1 MKETKLLT
9 YPHGSTK
16 TNKSMA
22 YGYANFIMYLAPH
35 KKSGFNVCTGATK
48 GCIKVC
54 LDEAGRGNWL
64 EKNGKINPIHQA
76 RLNRTLMYFN
86 ARDRFFEQLTKE
98 IKSGITWAKKRDLIP
113 VFRLNGTS
121 DLRWENDWQNFN
133 IIKYFSDIQF
143 YDYTKLYNR
152 RNLPANYHLT
162 FSRAESNQ
170 EQTLNAVVNG
180 LNISAVFRSELPKK
194 YLGLNVINGDKHDL
208 RFLDPLRSCVGLIAK
223 GKAKHD
229 TSGFVIN

>member
-1 MKETKLLT
+1 MYQTRLLQ
-9 YPHGSTK
+9 HR
-16 TNKSMA
+16 
-22 YGYANFIMYLAPH
+22 
-35 KKSGFNVCTGATK
+35 V
-48 GCIKVC
+48 
-54 LDEAGRGNWL
+54 
-64 EKNGKINPIHQA
+64 
-76 RLNRTLMYFN
+76 LNRTLIYFN
-86 ARDRFFEQLTKE
+86 ERERFFEQLTKE
-98 IKSGITWAKKRDLIP
+98 IKSVITWPKKRDLIP

-121 DLRWENDWQNFN
+121 DLRFENDWQNFN

-170 EQTLNAVVNG
+170 EQTLNAIVNG
-180 LNISAVFRSELPKK
+180 LNISAVFRDKLPSE
-194 YLGLNVINGDKHDL
+194 YLGLNVIDGDKHDL

>member
-1 MKETKLLT
+1 MK
-9 YPHGSTK
+9 
-16 TNKSMA
+16 

-35 KKSGFNVCTGATK
+35 KLSGHNVCPGATI
-48 GCIKVC
+48 GCIKSC
-54 LDEAGRGNWL
+54 LNESGRALWV
-64 EKNGKINPIHQA
+64 EKNGKINPIHKA

-86 ARDRFFEQLTKE
+86 ERDHFLEQLTKE
-98 IKSGITWAKKRDLIP
+98 IKSGIKWAKKRDLIP
-113 VFRLNGTS
+113 AFRLNGTS
-121 DLRWENDWQNFN
+121 DLRWENHGIIQKFN
-133 IIKYFSDIQF
+133 DIQF

-180 LNISAVFRSELPKK
+180 LNISAVFRNELPKE
-194 YLGLNVINGDKHDL
+194 YLGLNVINGDEHDL
-208 RFLDPLRSCVGLIAK
+208 RFLDPQRSCIGLIAK

>member
-64 EKNGKINPIHQA
+64 EKNGKITPIHQA

-170 EQTLNAVVNG
+170 EQTLNAIVNG
-180 LNISAVFRSELPKK
+180 LNISAVFRNQLP
-194 YLGLNVINGDKHDL
+194 N
-208 RFLDPLRSCVGLIAK
+208 
-223 GKAKHD
+223 
-229 TSGFVIN
+229 

>member
-1 MKETKLLT
+1 MREIKLLT
-9 YPHGSTK
+9 HPHGSTK
-16 TNKSMA
+16 TNKSMK

-35 KKSGFNVCTGATK
+35 KLSGHNVCPGATI
-48 GCIKVC
+48 GCIKSC
-54 LDEAGRGNWL
+54 LNESGRALWV
-64 EKNGKINPIHQA
+64 EKNGKINPIHKA

-86 ARDRFFEQLTKE
+86 ERDHFLEQLTKE
-98 IKSGITWAKKRDLIP
+98 IKSGIKWAKKRDLIP
-113 VFRLNGTS
+113 AFRLNGTS
-121 DLRWENDWQNFN
+121 DLRWENHGIIQKFN
-133 IIKYFSDIQF
+133 DIQF

-180 LNISAVFRSELPKK
+180 LNISAVFRNELPKE
-194 YLGLNVINGDKHDL
+194 YLGLNVINGDEHDL
-208 RFLDPLRSCVGLIAK
+208 RFLDPQRSCIGLIAK

>member
-35 KKSGFNVCTGATK
+35 KLSGHNVCPGATI
-48 GCIKVC
+48 GCIESC
-54 LDEAGRGNWL
+54 LNESGRGNWV

-76 RLNRTLMYFN
+76 
-86 ARDRFFEQLTKE
+86 
-98 IKSGITWAKKRDLIP
+98 
-113 VFRLNGTS
+113 RLNGTS

-143 YDYTKLYNR
+143 YDYTKLWNR

-170 EQTLNAVVNG
+170 EQTLSAIVNG
-180 LNISAVFRSELPKK
+180 LNISAVFRSELPKQ